1 MKTIDSLSLNVGVEA
16 SRPFISA
23 MFFPPPSEKY
33 IILEN
38 SSQEGYKEYEYI
50 DEVAAILSP
59 FLTREKVRII
69 QIKLNRND
77 SNIFK
82 CRSYEALSYPQI
94 NFLIKNS
101 QAVVTNNFYTSH
113 VADAE
118 GVNCICLHPTEHI
131 SINAPD
137 INNNNNLNLLSS
149 KKTFPELI
157 CSEILDHLNIDSLI
171 SKIKPIFCGEKYNEK
186 TIEII
191 PDFDVENTN
200 IRDQNINIRADYH
213 FDEKNIAKF
222 IATNKSNLVTD
233 RLISYD
239 YLNNPYISKNLLEI
253 NYEVKLNT
261 SPEEI
266 YNLHKVGCNINL
278 FCRNDKEISQIR
290 MNHLDYEISLEKK
303 FNKKDVDIG
312 QNICDNVFYKS
323 SKVIISKNNQFSSKA
338 KWLSNKPIDNSKFE
352 KIEDTDEF
360 WNEVENFKL
369 FSINE

>member
-1 MKTIDSLSLNVGVEA
+1 MGVSA
-16 SRPFISA
+16 TKPFINT

-38 SSQEGYKEYEYI
+38 SSQECYKEYEYI

-59 FLTREKVRII
+59 FLTKEKVRII
-69 QIKLNRND
+69 QLKLNRND
-77 SNIFK
+77 KTIFK
-82 CRSYEALSYPQI
+82 CRTYESLSYPQV

-101 QAVVTNNFYTSH
+101 QAVITNNFYTSH

-118 GVNCICLHPTEHI
+118 GINCICLHPTEHI
-131 SINAPD
+131 SINSPD
-137 INNNNNLNLLSS
+137 INSNNNLNLLSS

-157 CSEILDHLNIDSLI
+157 CSRVLDQLKVDSLI
-171 SKIKPIFCGEKYNEK
+171 SKIKPIFCGEEYNKK

-200 IRDQNINIRADYH
+200 IRDQYINIRADYH
-213 FDEKNIAKF
+213 FNEKNIAKF
-222 IATNKSNLVTD
+222 MATNKTNLVTD
-233 RLISYD
+233 KLISYE
-239 YLNNPYISKNLLEI
+239 YINNPYISKNLLEI
-253 NYEVKLNT
+253 NYEVKLTT

-278 FCRNDKEISQIR
+278 YCRDVENISEIR
-290 MNHLDYEISLEKK
+290 MKHLDYQISLEKEI
-303 FNKKDVDIG
+303 NKKDVDID

-338 KWLSNKPIDNSKFE
+338 KWLKNKPIDNSRFE
-352 KIEDTDEF
+352 EIEDTPEF
-360 WNEVENFKL
+360 WNEIQNFKL